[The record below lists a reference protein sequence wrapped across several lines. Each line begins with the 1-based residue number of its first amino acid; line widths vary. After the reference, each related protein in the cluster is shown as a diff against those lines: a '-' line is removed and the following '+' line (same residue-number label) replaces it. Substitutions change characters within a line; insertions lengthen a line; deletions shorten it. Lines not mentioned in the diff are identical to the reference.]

1 MRESKFWE
9 LMEDEFGASYAGHL
23 ARSHHLF
30 ALGGRTVL
38 EALVTAAMAGAE
50 LLEALVTE
58 SPRTVWF
65 ALCDD
70 MDVPEARR
78 FGRDDPVRS

>member
-1 MRESKFWE
+1 VRESKFWE

-38 EALVTAAMAGAE
+38 EALVT
-50 LLEALVTE
+50 E

-78 FGRDDPVRS
+78 FGRDDQVRS

>member
-9 LMEDEFGASYAGHL
+9 LMEDEFGASYAGH
-23 ARSHHLF
+23 HLF
-30 ALGGRTVL
+30 ALGGRTV
-38 EALVTAAMAGAE
+38 
-50 LLEALVTE
+50 LEALVTE

-78 FGRDDPVRS
+78 FGRDDQVRS